1 MSGMAGAGAE
11 AEAEAEVKLL
21 GFWSSPFVHRVIWA
35 LKLKGIS
42 YEYIEVERYNK
53 SDLLLRSNPV
63 YKKVPVLIHQ
73 GNPIS
78 ESLIILQYIDETWP
92 HNPLLPPDNHHRA
105 LARFWIHFGE
115 NSIACI
121 TDLFLR
127 PCKEEQERASAKK
140 KAEESIRVMEEQCLG
155 DKKFF
160 GGNNI
165 TMVDIVYGCLSHWLE
180 GLEEI
185 VGMKLIE
192 PNKFPRLHMWI
203 QNFKQVPVIK
213 ENLPD
218 YGKLLLHLQSRTQE
232 YVT

>member
-1 MSGMAGAGAE
+1 MGE
-11 AEAEAEVKLL
+11 IKVL

-42 YEYIEVERYNK
+42 YEYIEIDRHNK
-53 SDLLLRSNPV
+53 GELLLQSNPV
-63 YKKVPVLIHQ
+63 YKKVPVLIH
-73 GNPIS
+73 GGRAIP
-78 ESLIILQYIDETWP
+78 ESMVILEYIEDTWP
-92 HNPLLPPDNHHRA
+92 HNPLLPKDNHQKA
-105 LARFWIHFGE
+105 LARFWIKFGE
-115 NSIACI
+115 DSIASI

-127 PCKEEQERASAKK
+127 PQKDEQERASAWKR
-140 KAEESIRVMEEQCLG
+140 AQETISVIEEQGLG
-155 DKKFF
+155 EKKFF

-165 TMVDIVYGCLSHWLE
+165 GMVDIAYGCLSHWLE

-192 PNKFPRLHMWI
+192 PNKFPQLHAWT

-218 YGKLLLHLQSRTQE
+218 YGKLLIHLQWRRQQ
-232 YVT
+232 

>member
-1 MSGMAGAGAE
+1 MGE
-11 AEAEAEVKLL
+11 IKVL

-42 YEYIEVERYNK
+42 YEYIEIDRHNK
-53 SDLLLRSNPV
+53 GELLLQSNPV
-63 YKKVPVLIHQ
+63 YKKVPVLIH
-73 GNPIS
+73 GGRAIP
-78 ESLIILQYIDETWP
+78 ESMVILEYIEDTWP
-92 HNPLLPPDNHHRA
+92 HNPLLPKDNHQKA
-105 LARFWIHFGE
+105 LARFWIKFGE
-115 NSIACI
+115 DSIASI

-127 PCKEEQERASAKK
+127 PHKDEQERASAWKR
-140 KAEESIRVMEEQCLG
+140 AQETISVIEEQGLG
-155 DKKFF
+155 EKKFF

-165 TMVDIVYGCLSHWLE
+165 GMVDIAYGCLSHWLE

-192 PNKFPRLHMWI
+192 PNKFPRLHAWT

-218 YGKLLLHLQSRTQE
+218 YGKLLIHLQWRRQQ
-232 YVT
+232 

>member
-1 MSGMAGAGAE
+1 MGD
-11 AEAEAEVKLL
+11 VKVL

-42 YEYIEVERYNK
+42 YEYIEVDRHNK
-53 SDLLLRSNPV
+53 SDLLLQSNPV
-63 YKKVPVLIHQ
+63 YKKVPVLIH
-73 GNPIS
+73 GGKAIA
-78 ESLIILQYIDETWP
+78 ESMVILQYIEDTWP
-92 HNPLLPPDNHHRA
+92 HNPLLPKDNHQKA
-105 LARFWIHFGE
+105 LARFWIKFGE
-115 NSIACI
+115 DSIASI

-127 PCKEEQERASAKK
+127 PYKDEEERAGAWKRAQETVTIIEEQG
-140 KAEESIRVMEEQCLG
+140 LG

-160 GGNNI
+160 GGDNI
-165 TMVDIVYGCLSHWLE
+165 GMVDIAYGCLSHWLE

-192 PNKFPRLHMWI
+192 PNKFPLLHAWT

-218 YGKLLLHLQSRTQE
+218 YGKLLIHLQWRRQQ
-232 YVT
+232 